1 MQLENLK
8 YQPVALAMAA
18 AVLINVAVVRF
29 GGASLSEV
37 ELVSVALFVQAAA
50 GVVSTRWTRSKA
62 SVEEEH
68 RLHGPFDGAG
78 GP

>member
-1 MQLENLK
+1 MNLQNLK

-18 AVLINVAVVRF
+18 AVLVNLAIVRF

-68 RLHGPFDGAG
+68 RLHGPFKGDEG
-78 GP
+78 